1 MKTLDVTFTLTDGSK
16 IEIQTLENIVEVR
29 PLDDDDYMDAE
40 VFEVTLK
47 DGNTYEVDYVESD
60 GNARTILWQ
69 AIDPD

>member
-1 MKTLDVTFTLTDGSK
+1 MKTLDVTFTLTDGSQV
-16 IEIQTLENIVEVR
+16 EIQSLEDIIEVR

-69 AIDPD
+69 AVDPD